1 MRIIVGFFVK
11 TGHGLQAKHRL
22 GSHRLD
28 SVMPGGTFMKTR
40 YTSGLKNLWSMIHRI
55 YSHPMALDRIRILF
69 EVTNER
75 ISQIFNQ
82 ILLGAVRCE
91 GKFFSPFAAG
101 HRPYQRPRS
110 VHCTLPPT
118 PAVSA
123 REHSQRPPSRAKL
136 FEAFHFRGLLGHAP
150 SGMTHLSCA
159 FR

>member
-1 MRIIVGFFVK
+1 
-11 TGHGLQAKHRL
+11 
-22 GSHRLD
+22 
-28 SVMPGGTFMKTR
+28 
-40 YTSGLKNLWSMIHRI
+40 MIHII

-91 GKFFSPFAAG
+91 GKIFSPSAAG

-136 FEAFHFRGLLGHAP
+136 FEAFHFRGLLGHRPIRNDSLILCLSLIIGRGFAP
-150 SGMTHLSCA
+150 QHNIPTPSVWLRDCTGGRHNKC
-159 FR
+159 